1 MKRNIVFTGSHQQA
15 FISAVRPIRDLE
27 ILSVDVER
35 PMHQLNDPSIT
46 IMLKGGNK
54 VYTTISRLQELNTVS
69 GNPFNVIQRVRE
81 AAAEEGI
88 TSFDA
93 VEIRPYN
100 FYVHPRQSIS
110 LELRFN

>member
-1 MKRNIVFTGSHQQA
+1 MKRNIVFTGAQQQA
-15 FISAVRPIRDLE
+15 FISAIRPIRDLE

-35 PMHQLNDPSIT
+35 PMHQLTDPSIA

-54 VYTTISRLQELNTVS
+54 VYTTISRLQELNTNA
-69 GNPFNVIQRVRE
+69 GNPFDVIQRVRA

-88 TSFDA
+88 MSFDA
-93 VEIRPYN
+93 IEIRPYN

-110 LELRFN
+110 LALRFN